1 METANFG
8 LNFSWAGKTSA
19 IRKHTINNRRE
30 IRKLWLPIIAQVGQ
44 ALANN
49 LDGEPDTIISLAPL
63 TEDAEHR
70 FRSLSPFACRSN
82 PPASPGNA
90 LPQCKFSSIFC
101 QHVFTSIEDLE
112 EHVYYRHN
120 AFVAAPIEAQYC
132 YICQKWLNA
141 FPDPFAICRHQR
153 SHAAQL
159 LEEFVDSQMLT
170 PPEEEPYRWLPLV
183 DNYVVIWP
191 GICPICLQY
200 R

>member
-1 METANFG
+1 MPPVHSPFV
-8 LNFSWAGKTSA
+8 WAGTVSSLKSD
-19 IRKHTINNRRE
+19 TIANRRYV
-30 IRKLWLPIIAQVGQ
+30 RRLWKPIIAQVEQ
-44 ALANN
+44 ALKENSN
-49 LDGEPDTIISLAPL
+49 GEPHLAIALQFQINL
-63 TEDAEHR
+63 TFDFVSIPVF
-70 FRSLSPFACRSN
+70 FRLSPL
-82 PPASPGNA
+82 NA
-90 LPQCKFSSIFC
+90 LPKCRFSLFC
-101 QHVFTSIEDLE
+101 EHVFTSAVDFQ
-112 EHVYYRHN
+112 EHLYYRHN

-141 FPDPFAICRHQR
+141 FQDPFAMCRHQR

-170 PPEEEPYRWLPLV
+170 PPEDAPYRWLPLV